1 MAISDEH
8 QIRIAEHLAKLE
20 AALADGSDSA
30 VDLAPLLSP
39 DVLIELLNLV
49 LDLDSG
55 RKALS
60 ELEKASLRTV
70 KSLAFKAQER
80 RQTIGV
86 VRRGVQGIRAALQP
100 EPVKRNPAPQF
111 SSVGSVRGGGSG

>member
-1 MAISDEH
+1 MALTDDH
-8 QIRIAEHLAKLE
+8 QKKLDAYLANLE
-20 AALADGSDSA
+20 EALADGSDSA

-39 DVLIELLNLV
+39 NVLIELLDLV
-49 LDLDSG
+49 LDLNSG

-70 KSLAFKAQER
+70 KSLTLKAQQR
-80 RQTIGV
+80 RQTIGC

-100 EPVKRNPAPQF
+100 EPVM
-111 SSVGSVRGGGSG
+111 SGPRLSGVAVAKEQRP